1 MKKKANEVAA
11 FVNNPD
17 PAMRAILIYG
27 SDAGAVREHSKS
39 ISKWA
44 LGDNHDPLLM
54 VRLNEDEL
62 AQDPAKLNDEA
73 SAIAMF
79 GGNKVIE
86 VRVTNDRHVDIFA
99 DYLLNPSP
107 DSLVLI
113 EAGSLKPS
121 SKLRKLIE
129 GTACA
134 VALPCFEDGA
144 QDVQQVARQFL
155 EKQGFRIE
163 QQALAYLS
171 RHLGADRGITMS
183 ELERL
188 SLYMG
193 PPKEREPKMITL
205 DDVEALIHDN
215 AATSVYQLV
224 DAVALGQLDDMDRDL
239 IRLETAGETT
249 QRLLI
254 VLRGHF
260 QSLHQTLSVLQNN
273 RDTSAAL
280 RASFRPPLHFKREAK
295 VKQQLKLWSLGK
307 VEAALTILHKAE
319 RQCRTTNAPIQAIGQ
334 NTFLRL
340 ARAAAR

>member
-1 MKKKANEVAA
+1 MKKSAREVGA
-11 FVNNPD
+11 FVKNPD

-39 ISKWA
+39 IAKWA
-44 LGDNHDPLLM
+44 LGDNPDPLSM
-54 VRLNEDEL
+54 IRLNEDEL

-73 SAIAMF
+73 SAIPMF

-86 VRVTNDRHVDIFA
+86 VRVTGDRQVDLFA
-99 DYLLNPSP
+99 DYLQNPSP
-107 DSLVLI
+107 DCLVLI

-144 QDVQQVARQFL
+144 QDIQQVARQFL

-163 QQALAYLS
+163 QQALAFLS
-171 RHLGADRGITMS
+171 RHLGADRGVTMS

-193 PPKEREPKMITL
+193 LPKEGAPKMITL

-215 AATSVYQLV
+215 AAVSVFHLV
-224 DAVALGQLDDMDRDL
+224 DAVALGQLDEMDRDL

-254 VLRGHF
+254 ALRAHF

-273 RDTSAAL
+273 RDTTAAL
-280 RASFRPPLHFKREAK
+280 RAGFRPPLHFKREPK
-295 VKQQLKLWSLGK
+295 VKQQLTLWSLGK
-307 VEAALTILHKAE
+307 VEAALTILHEAE
-319 RQCRTTNAPIQAIGQ
+319 KQCRTTHAPVQAIGE
-334 NTFLRL
+334 NTILRL
-340 ARAAAR
+340 TRAAAR